1 LEFFRNDNKHAG
13 NIVMAVCST
22 GLLQLIQE
30 ALEPEGLQT
39 LSVEHPADA
48 PARAKSRQPSL
59 LLVDETASN
68 TVIENGMTLPET
80 LKSSSYTSTL
90 PVVVLLPSGAGE
102 EAQLEAFRRGAND
115 CFERPESGLLLR
127 ARLKAVAQRYCPP
140 TETADKLSSDD
151 LVLDL
156 RARKVT
162 VGGRN
167 VALTRKEFDLL
178 NMLMRK
184 RGIVVYT
191 THLYHSV
198 WGYGDSSPIDAHTV
212 KVHISS
218 LRGKLGDGMGRKIVN
233 LPGLGYRFD
242 G

>member
-1 LEFFRNDNKHAG
+1 
-13 NIVMAVCST
+13 MAACGAT
-22 GLLQLIQE
+22 LLQAIRE
-30 ALEPEGLQT
+30 ALDPEGLQT
-39 LSVEHPADA
+39 LAIDSPAEA
-48 PARAKSRQPSL
+48 PARAKSRQPAL
-59 LLVDETASN
+59 FFVDEFAADAM
-68 TVIENGMTLPET
+68 IEDGMTLPEA
-80 LKSSSYTSTL
+80 LKSSSYTSTV
-90 PVVVLLPSGAGE
+90 PVVVLLPPGAGE
-102 EAQLEAFRRGAND
+102 DAQLEAFRRGANE
-115 CFERPESGLLLR
+115 CFARPASNELLR
-127 ARLKAVAQRYCPP
+127 ARLKSVAQRYCPP
-140 TETADKLSSDD
+140 TETADKLTSDG
-151 LVLDL
+151 LILDL
-156 RARKVT
+156 RARKIT

-198 WGYGDSSPIDAHTV
+198 WGYGDSSPVDAHTV

-218 LRGKLGDGMGRKIVN
+218 LRGKLGDALGRKIVN